1 MENLIQRKLIS
12 SIQQKLSA
20 SKLLVLRGPKFVG
33 KETLLREC
41 INFQLHEQIQFI
53 DLSDKKNRKRFQHFE
68 QFASYL
74 ATKRVLIIKE
84 AQHLSFL
91 QQLIDHCLSSETI
104 DNLVLTC
111 SFEPPLQ
118 EEMWEAIRLNRF
130 ELLVSPLSYVESAE
144 HFGLANEDKAIE
156 QRLIF
161 GYYPKVVMDPNNAEN
176 HVIELIEDAIGTNLT
191 ANERINKKEQL
202 LKILRYLSWNIGKV
216 ISFNELGKHVG
227 VDNETAERY
236 VKLFEKAGLLYLL
249 PSYSSDKRYELKK
262 SHVVYFAD
270 NGIRN
275 GLIRSFQAFD
285 FRIDQQEL
293 WKNWV
298 ISERMKA
305 LKNSD
310 KEIKSYFWNTHTKQ
324 EIDLIELESNQ
335 LTGYKIYW
343 DKKNKLKIPSLFQ
356 SYYPTCK
363 VSGINRS
370 TFWNFIR

>member
-1 MENLIQRKLIS
+1 
-12 SIQQKLSA
+12 
-20 SKLLVLRGPKFVG
+20 
-33 KETLLREC
+33 
-41 INFQLHEQIQFI
+41 
-53 DLSDKKNRKRFQHFE
+53 
-68 QFASYL
+68 
-74 ATKRVLIIKE
+74 
-84 AQHLSFL
+84 
-91 QQLIDHCLSSETI
+91 
-104 DNLVLTC
+104 
-111 SFEPPLQ
+111 
-118 EEMWEAIRLNRF
+118 
-130 ELLVSPLSYVESAE
+130 
-144 HFGLANEDKAIE
+144 
-156 QRLIF
+156 
-161 GYYPKVVMDPNNAEN
+161 MDPNNAEN
-176 HVIELIEDAIGTNLT
+176 HVIELIDDAIGTNLT

-305 LKNSD
+305 LKNSN

-324 EIDLIELESNQ
+324 EIDLIEVESNQ

-343 DKKNKLKIPSLFQ
+343 DKKNKLKIPSLFE